1 MIDSLDRTRLRRRLG
16 AFSADLAL
24 VNGDVITMNP
34 GRPEAQAVAVKGGR
48 IVGVGSDREVRQF
61 CGART
66 EVIDLGGKP
75 LLPGFVESHNHV
87 SAYSH
92 IVLQIDCTP
101 KTCKSIGDILEQVKA
116 RAASQPKGTWIEG
129 YGFDNTALA
138 EQRWINRQELD
149 QAAPDH
155 PVHLWHIS
163 GHFTAVNSKAL
174 ELAGIGRDTP
184 NPAGGE
190 IERDADGAAT
200 GILAEPPAQL
210 LALRLIP
217 PKTAEQ
223 AAEGLGIVSE
233 EYVAAGVTSAHDAN
247 LGVWG
252 GLSELE
258 AFDIAYAR
266 GWFKPRIY
274 ALVWTVL
281 EDFRDNGI
289 DLDELGFCT
298 GAGDERFRIGGIKL
312 FADGSIPGLTAA
324 LSEPY
329 LDHPDNRGYLIIE
342 QEELNEIVLRY
353 HRAGFQIAIHANGDR
368 CIETTINAYENALKA
383 VPRANHR
390 HRIEHLPMAN
400 DEHLRRMAKLGIV
413 TTFYTA
419 QIWGWGDRQR
429 EKFLGPERAE
439 RLFPTRTALD
449 LGIPFGLHGDCPVT
463 PIAPLHCL
471 YTAVARET
479 SSGHILGP
487 AQRLDV
493 HDALKAL
500 TIDGAYLGFEEHIKG
515 SIEVGKLADFV
526 SLSESPY
533 RVARTALKDL
543 KVERTIIG
551 GELVYDRA

>member
-1 MIDSLDRTRLRRRLG
+1 MIDSADRISLRNRLRG
-16 AFSADLAL
+16 FGADLAL
-24 VNGDVITMNP
+24 VGADVITMNP
-34 GRPEAQAVAVKGGR
+34 GQPSAQAVAVQGGR
-48 IVGVGSDREVRQF
+48 IVGVGSNREIRQF
-61 CGART
+61 CGNGT
-66 EVIDLGGKP
+66 EVIDLRGKP

-101 KTCKSIGDILEQVKA
+101 KSCRSIGDILAHVKA
-116 RAASQPKGTWIEG
+116 RASTQPKGTWIEG

-138 EQRWINRQELD
+138 EQRWINRWELD
-149 QAAPDH
+149 EAAPDH

-174 ELAGIGRDTP
+174 KLAGIGRDTP
-184 NPAGGE
+184 NPSGGE
-190 IERDADGAAT
+190 IERDANGEAT
-200 GILAEPPAQL
+200 GILVEPPAQL

-217 PKTAEQ
+217 PKS
-223 AAEGLGIVSE
+223 AAEAADGLRRVSD

-258 AFDIAYAR
+258 AFEIAHAR

-281 EDFRDNGI
+281 EDFRGNGI
-289 DLDELGFCT
+289 DLEELGFCT
-298 GAGDERFRIGGIKL
+298 GAGDERLRIGGVKI

-329 LDHPDNRGYLIIE
+329 LGDPDNRGFLIVE
-342 QEELNEIVLRY
+342 QEELNELVLRY

-368 CIETTINAYENALKA
+368 CIETTINAYEHALTA
-383 VPRANHR
+383 VPRDNHR
-390 HRIEHLPMAN
+390 HRIEHLPMAS
-400 DEHLRRMAKLGIV
+400 DEHLRRMAELGIV

-429 EKFLGPERAE
+429 ETFLGPARAE

-463 PIAPLHCL
+463 PISPLHCL

-479 SSGHILGP
+479 SSGRILGP
-487 AQRLDV
+487 DQRIDV

-500 TIDGAYLGFEEHIKG
+500 TIDGAYLAFEEHVKG

-526 SLSESPY
+526 SLSENPY
-533 RVARTALKDL
+533 A
-543 KVERTIIG
+543 VERTGLKNLEVESTIIG
-551 GELVYDRA
+551 GEVVYRR